1 MNYIHLIKKL
11 NKTKYQNY
19 FNSKK
24 SFLKAYISNRKLLIK
39 KLHKITYKDRSNLKN
54 SKFKIKKFRYNN
66 TYNDLTRICIKF
78 NDKKILNKYEI
89 KKIYSLYKKFETNL
103 VLRECYNKNYLKISN
118 KRANLNSYIFL
129 GFLIKKLKQIN
140 SIQKINCIIKI
151 NDYLVINNHMPD
163 NNYIKKK
170 FLQNLNFELNYI
182 CNLNKS

>member
-66 TYNDLTRICIKF
+66 TYNDLLWIANIESYDLSCC
-78 NDKKILNKYEI
+78 
-89 KKIYSLYKKFETNL
+89 
-103 VLRECYNKNYLKISN
+103 LRHYLCHN
-118 KRANLNSYIFL
+118 FYCN
-129 GFLIKKLKQIN
+129 G
-140 SIQKINCIIKI
+140 
-151 NDYLVINNHMPD
+151 
-163 NNYIKKK
+163 K
-170 FLQNLNFELNYI
+170 FLDNFSYRWY
-182 CNLNKS
+182 CTSGHW